1 MSQITVYNTSTRTE
15 DDLKIN
21 VFDNDAF
28 NAFIGQSI
36 SSFVYDGITW
46 YVNKTQSTDFTVLEL
61 TTSQNINNLNV
72 INGMFDSIEIGG
84 EITEEDCMQLV
95 LEDIDG
101 NYIYQKDNSTS
112 YPYLRY
118 NHSYNPEQFVNSYNI
133 SANKSS
139 GTSYGVALGA
149 GGNAFTYGKIN
160 AFQVPDSE
168 LSFYGFTAILANG
181 SGTTITLC
189 RASGIS
195 STNYVEVEASAGDK
209 GFKPIG
215 YANKKNRG
223 GGNKSGEKPGYST
236 DELEQP
242 GEPNED
248 VASIAGTGFIT
259 VYDITRGNLD
269 NVGKALYGETL
280 LTFLDNLV
288 INPLDFIISLNIF
301 PYTPHIGSSTAIKLG
316 RWECSNA
323 VPNGLGIVANGF
335 PLSKQFR
342 QIDFGTL
349 NVAEM
354 FQSYLDYEA
363 SSFSLYLPFIGEI
376 DIPVSEIMGGSINV
390 KYTIDFFTGACV
402 ANVLCTKTINID
414 GLNAVSQYAQH
425 SYQGNCAIQIPVT
438 HVSYGN
444 LVGSLINAAAAGL
457 KGGVAGAAFSL
468 AGDLAGGGFKPTVQT
483 KGAITANGGYCAI
496 LYPYITVIRPIT
508 AEPENYQEVMGY
520 PSYMDATLATCQG
533 LCVCDDI
540 NLSGLSGATD
550 SEISRIKQ
558 MCKEGIYI

>member
-1 MSQITVYNTSTRTE
+1 MQI
-15 DDLKIN
+15 D
-21 VFDNDAF
+21 
-28 NAFIGQSI
+28 
-36 SSFVYDGITW
+36 VYDS
-46 YVNKTQSTDFTVLEL
+46 NH
-61 TTSQNINNLNV
+61 QNEQVTLNV
-72 INGMFDSIEIGG
+72 NVLSNDDFNDVTSGTFTHDGVNWRVTKTSSGQNTMIELFSHHTISGIDELNIIMEAAGLPGEYTAEDSVQEIYETAG
-84 EITEEDCMQLV
+84 TS
-95 LEDIDG
+95 
-101 NYIYQKDNSTS
+101 YYRKDTVSGS
-112 YPYLRY
+112 YPY
-118 NHSYNPEQFVNSYNI
+118 
-133 SANKSS
+133 
-139 GTSYGVALGA
+139 
-149 GGNAFTYGKIN
+149 FTYQYSNNTYSIAMNRDSGDSYQTNTNLLGKIT
-160 AFQVPDSE
+160 AFEAAGD
-168 LSFYGFTAILANG
+168 LSYIGLIGVDASPYTSDPYTFIYLVRN
-181 SGTTITLC
+181 
-189 RASGIS
+189 SGIT
-195 STNYVEVEASAGDK
+195 STTYVEPSASPGDK

-223 GGNKSGEKPGYST
+223 GGHKSGEKPGYST
-236 DELEQP
+236 DQLTQP
-242 GEPNED
+242 GEPDES

-259 VYDITRGNLD
+259 VYDITRANLD

-280 LTFLDNLV
+280 LTFLDNLFV
-288 INPLDFIISLNIF
+288 NPLDFIISLNIF
-301 PYTPHIGSSTAIKLG
+301 PYTPHIGSSAPVKLG

-376 DIPVSEIMGGSINV
+376 DIPVSEVMGGSINV

-402 ANVLCTKTINID
+402 ANVLCTKIINID
-414 GLNAVSQYAQH
+414 GINAVSQYAQH

-438 HVSYGN
+438 HISYGN

-468 AGDLAGGGFKPTVQT
+468 AGDVAGGGFKPTVQT

-540 NLSGLSGATD
+540 NLSGLTGATD

>member
-1 MSQITVYNTSTRTE
+1 MQIDVYDSNHQNEQVTLNVNVLNNDDFNDVTSGTFIHDGVTWTVTKTSSGQNTQ
-15 DDLKIN
+15 I
-21 VFDNDAF
+21 
-28 NAFIGQSI
+28 QI
-36 SSFVYDGITW
+36 SSRHIISGI
-46 YVNKTQSTDFTVLEL
+46 DE
-61 TTSQNINNLNV
+61 LNV
-72 INGMFDSIEIGG
+72 IMEAAGLPGDYSADDSVQEIYETPG
-84 EITEEDCMQLV
+84 TS
-95 LEDIDG
+95 
-101 NYIYQKDNSTS
+101 YYRKDTVTGS
-112 YPYLRY
+112 YPYFTY
-118 NHSYNPEQFVNSYNI
+118 TYSNNSY
-133 SANKSS
+133 SV
-139 GTSYGVALGA
+139 GM
-149 GGNAFTYGKIN
+149 
-160 AFQVPDSE
+160 E
-168 LSFYGFTAILANG
+168 
-181 SGTTITLC
+181 
-189 RASGIS
+189 RASGDS
-195 STNYVEVEASAGDK
+195 FNSTNNLMGKITVFEAAGDLAYIGLIAVNASPYTSDPFTDIYLVRNSGITSTTYVEPSASPGEK

-223 GGNKSGEKPGYST
+223 GGHKSGEKPGYST
-236 DELEQP
+236 DQLTQP
-242 GEPNED
+242 GEPDES

-259 VYDITRGNLD
+259 VYDITRANLD

-280 LTFLDNLV
+280 LTFLDNLFV
-288 INPLDFIISLNIF
+288 NPLDFIISLNIF
-301 PYTPHIGSSTAIKLG
+301 PYTPHIGTSAPVKLG

-363 SSFSLYLPFIGEI
+363 SSFSLYLPFIGEV
-376 DIPVSEIMGGSINV
+376 DIPVSEVMGGSINV

-414 GLNAVSQYAQH
+414 GLTAVSQYAQH

-438 HVSYGN
+438 HISYGN

-468 AGDLAGGGFKPTVQT
+468 AGDAAGGGFKPTVQT

-540 NLSGLSGATD
+540 NLSGLTGATD